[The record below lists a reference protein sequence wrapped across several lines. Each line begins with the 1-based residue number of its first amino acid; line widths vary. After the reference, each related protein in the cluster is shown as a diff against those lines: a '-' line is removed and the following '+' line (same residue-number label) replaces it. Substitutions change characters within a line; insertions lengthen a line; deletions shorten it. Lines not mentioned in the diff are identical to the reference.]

1 MPAEIADSDAE
12 SDFNSPVKKTV
23 ANDNMA
29 DQVGNADP
37 SQISLSRYDF
47 DQFLDPTQRLS
58 SLSPHHADGAPTASE
73 LLAGLPSGSSELQMA
88 RGLRS
93 TDESSS
99 AAHGKKRAH
108 SAFQDGFTDLSS
120 NDTTKVSV
128 TKRTKPYAHSSKSRG
143 TLQDVDLFAP
153 LDQVGGPRP
162 GISTGYQSSN
172 GSGEK
177 TSGINVD
184 LSLGSGHPN
193 TAISLLGQSL
203 TGSTH
208 RLSTSTA
215 SMGRYESIN
224 LDYRGAGQGL
234 DVNANPFG
242 SLSQISSHELHHPE
256 ESDHYNN
263 SDPNH
268 EPQMALDTSNLMFER
283 LDGNMPDQALSA
295 LSQSSPCRP
304 LSVNPSN
311 IMQNDG
317 AMADILTEDAA
328 LHVEEVALAGAETT
342 GPIDT
347 NEAVPEKPAPKKRG
361 RKPKN
366 PRLASKSPAPGA
378 TDDVEEFVLPDLPPT
393 NRSRQGTVDS
403 VYSQASQASTTNTSM
418 KRRKRGKSKQ
428 VADAADQAIAAAEDS
443 PMKQPANGLNLSDE
457 ALIGLPKD
465 QYKPRPSR
473 SRSKRVADEEEPP
486 LQNRSQQTPAK
497 DKAVEFEETKAETP
511 SGGTTKLSAKK
522 GRKSKVKRAKTSAAA
537 LLKRGDPMLS
547 EGEDDVVWMDTK
559 PAPVK
564 LDLPPDL
571 KVLKKETGAGENEK
585 ATEVN
590 KTPEEVTSKEDNEMK
605 VTVEIPAEAK
615 DTTAGPKKRGRKP
628 KKVQP
633 VSESKVVEE
642 QDDDTETS
650 RPVLAEK
657 SSNVPNNVQER
668 SKDKELKAP
677 TVSPLS
683 SPESRA
689 HVEFSGTEKD
699 NPPAASGLATPSKNS
714 ADTGATTHSP
724 IKPAA
729 LSSGKKIIYR
739 VGLSRRQHIPSL
751 LRKVQ
756 RDKPPPTIVVR
767 KEKENKK
774 KKNGDDDE
782 GENRDELRGAD
793 GMLVE
798 WDF

>member
-12 SDFNSPVKKTV
+12 SDFNSPIKKTV
-23 ANDNMA
+23 ANDNVA
-29 DQVGNADP
+29 DQAANADP

-58 SLSPHHADGAPTASE
+58 SLSPQHADGVPTASE

-88 RGLRS
+88 GGLRS
-93 TDESSS
+93 TVIRDKESSS
-99 AAHGKKRAH
+99 AAQGKKRAH
-108 SAFQDGFTDLSS
+108 SAYQDGSTDLSS
-120 NDTTKVSV
+120 NDTTK
-128 TKRTKPYAHSSKSRG
+128 TMAAKRTKTYAHSSKSRG

-153 LDQVGGPRP
+153 LDKDGGPRP
-162 GISTGYQSSN
+162 GASTGHHSSN

-184 LSLGSGHPN
+184 LSIGSGHPN
-193 TAISLLGQSL
+193 AAISLLGQSL

-208 RLSTSTA
+208 RLSTSSA

-224 LDYRGAGQGL
+224 LDYRNAGQGL

-256 ESDHYNN
+256 ESDPYST

-268 EPQMALDTSNLMFER
+268 EQQMALDTSNLVFER
-283 LDGNMPDQALSA
+283 MDENMPDQALSA
-295 LSQSSPCRP
+295 LSQSPPCRP

-317 AMADILTEDAA
+317 AMADIPEDEAV
-328 LHVEEVALAGAETT
+328 HVEAVAFVGAEITA
-342 GPIDT
+342 PIDT
-347 NEAVPEKPAPKKRG
+347 TEAVLEKLPPKKRG

-378 TDDVEEFVLPDLPPT
+378 MDDVEEFVLPDLPPT

-403 VYSQASQASTTNTSM
+403 VYSQASQASTTNTLIQ
-418 KRRKRGKSKQ
+418 KRKRGKSKQ
-428 VADAADQAIAAAEDS
+428 VGDAAEQAMTAAQES
-443 PMKQPANGLNLSDE
+443 PMKQHELNLSDE

-473 SRSKRVADEEEPP
+473 SRSKRHADEEEPL
-486 LQNRSQQTPAK
+486 LQDMLQQTPAK
-497 DKAVEFEETKAETP
+497 DKVVEFENTKAETP
-511 SGGTTKLSAKK
+511 SGGTAKLSAKK

-547 EGEDDVVWMDTK
+547 EGEEDVMWMDTK

-571 KVLKKETGAGENEK
+571 KVLKKETEAGEDEK
-585 ATEVN
+585 ATVN
-590 KTPEEVTSKEDNEMK
+590 KTQEEVTSKEDEPK

-615 DTTAGPKKRGRKP
+615 DTAAAPKKRGRKP

-657 SSNVPNNVQER
+657 STNVSNNIQEK
-668 SKDKELKAP
+668 SKDKEVKAP

-683 SPESRA
+683 SPESGA
-689 HVEFSGTEKD
+689 HIRSPEREKD
-699 NPPAASGLATPSKNS
+699 NPPAASELATPSKNP
-714 ADTGATTHSP
+714 ADNGPTTHSP
-724 IKPAA
+724 IKPTA

-756 RDKPPPTIVVR
+756 RDKPPPTVVVR